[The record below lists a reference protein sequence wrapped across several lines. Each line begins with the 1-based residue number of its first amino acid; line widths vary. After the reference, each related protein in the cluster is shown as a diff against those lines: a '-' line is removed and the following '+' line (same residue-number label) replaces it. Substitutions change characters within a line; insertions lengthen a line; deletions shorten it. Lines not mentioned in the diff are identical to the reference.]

1 LKNVLVTGGCG
12 FIGSNFVKYL
22 ISLKCYFPII
32 LDKLTYAG
40 SKENINQIG
49 EESFDLVEADIC
61 DEQLLLNLFKKYK
74 FDGVF
79 HFAAESHV
87 DRSIDAPR
95 EFIDTNIIGTFN
107 LLQASRTNI
116 SKNEN
121 NFKFIHVSTDEVYGD
136 LGSNGYFDEESPY
149 RPNSP
154 YSASKAASDHLSR
167 SWGKTFNLPVII
179 TNCSNNY
186 GANQF
191 PEKLIPLIIINC
203 IDWKQLPVYGNG
215 ENIRDWLYVED
226 HCIAL
231 ETIFSKGKVGETY
244 NIGGSNEIKNIDIV
258 KTICDIMDEIK
269 PSKNGSYRNLITFV
283 DDRPGHDK
291 RYAVDSSK
299 LQNTLKW
306 EPKESFQSGIKKTIE
321 WYLNNEDWW
330 RKIQRNNYNQQRLG
344 LKNK

>member
-1 LKNVLVTGGCG
+1 MKNVLITGGCG

-167 SWGKTFNLPVII
+167 SWSKTFNLPVII

-321 WYLNNEDWW
+321 WYLNNEEWW